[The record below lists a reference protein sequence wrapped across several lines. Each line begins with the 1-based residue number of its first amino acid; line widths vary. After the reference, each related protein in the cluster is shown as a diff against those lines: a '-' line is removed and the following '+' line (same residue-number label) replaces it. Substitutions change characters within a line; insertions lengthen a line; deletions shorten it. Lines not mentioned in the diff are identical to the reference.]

1 MQCAFGLHR
10 VAQRHALNP
19 CHVKKKKT
27 AWVQQ
32 FLELMENYGNAL
44 YLFTKR
50 INDGLVKTF
59 KINQFDMI

>member
-19 CHVKKKKT
+19 CHVQKKT

-32 FLELMENYGNAL
+32 FLELTENYGNAL
-44 YLFTKR
+44 YLMTKR

-59 KINQFDMI
+59 KINQFNMI